1 MLSESIFKVQN
12 QFFKGHGLGNDY
24 LVFEEGEDF
33 HVDKRAIIEI
43 CDRKRGIGSDG
54 IVLLAGRSGPPY
66 QLRSSTQ
73 MGQNSKGV
81 AMD

>member
-1 MLSESIFKVQN
+1 MLSESIIKVQN

-33 HVDKRAIIEI
+33 QVDKRAIIKI

-66 QLRSSTQ
+66 QLLSLIHISEPTRPY
-73 MGQNSKGV
+73 
-81 AMD
+81 